1 MLAGLF
7 AGTLVGSACLAATG
21 WTTGRFVLGVAAL
34 PGGAC
39 FTNGCVEATVFVRKV

>member
-7 AGTLVGSACLAATG
+7 AGTLADSVALAATG
-21 WTTGRFVLGVAAL
+21 RTTGRFVPGVAAL

-39 FTNGCVEATVFVRKV
+39 LTSGCAVATVAVRKD